1 MTDFDVCVLHQENK
15 DGGWFSRSYYR
26 FVVTELH
33 ASGKI
38 TYFYE
43 GDWIVSKYSMSGAPN
58 NEYYEQIKKN
68 HQVFSN
74 LIADGW
80 KRVGVKGY
88 QNDDEPL
95 FRETACSSDKII
107 PISERIKV
115 VNTIIQ
121 SGERNY
127 AANPLLEALENI
139 RDRVSPIGSISTGG
153 EIADQIQAR
162 LEALD
167 ILYKVKKSIT
177 EEEYATKRQEIL
189 NLL

>member
-26 FVVTELH
+26 FVVTALL
-33 ASGKI
+33 ASGEI
-38 TYFYE
+38 INLYE
-43 GDWIVSKYSMSGAPN
+43 GDWINSKYLLIGEHN
-58 NEYYEQIKKN
+58 NEYYEQEKKN
-68 HQVFSN
+68 YQVFSN

-95 FRETACSSDKII
+95 FRETVCSSDKII
-107 PISERIKV
+107 PISERIKM

-121 SGERNY
+121 SGERDY
-127 AANPLLEALENI
+127 ATNPLLEALETI
-139 RDRVSPIGSISTGG
+139 RDRVSPIGPISTGG
-153 EIADQIQAR
+153 EIADQILAR

-167 ILYKVKKSIT
+167 ILYKVKKTIT